1 MVKSSQQVN
10 NKRGLLKKMTTG
22 FSQSEK
28 YSSDNSNDIYDQKV
42 ELEEVKEEL
51 SNKSGS
57 DSSAGDIINKSI
69 KSDEE
74 EKKKQA

>member
-1 MVKSSQQVN
+1 
-10 NKRGLLKKMTTG
+10 MTTG

-57 DSSAGDIINKSI
+57 DSSGGDIINKSI

>member
-1 MVKSSQQVN
+1 
-10 NKRGLLKKMTTG
+10 MTTG

>member
-1 MVKSSQQVN
+1 
-10 NKRGLLKKMTTG
+10 MTTG

-51 SNKSGS
+51 SHKSGS
-57 DSSAGDIINKSI
+57 DSSGGDIINKSI

-74 EKKKQA
+74 EKKKQAQKE